1 MWVLI
6 KSLKHKTWWLMI
18 ITTTASCLS
27 MKGRRMGML
36 SRDSMVVETSR
47 ATTLFLEEVWFRRVR
62 EGWGERWGDSLWVGV
77 GGWGDIV
84 GETRAKS

>member
-1 MWVLI
+1 
-6 KSLKHKTWWLMI
+6 
-18 ITTTASCLS
+18 
-27 MKGRRMGML
+27 ML